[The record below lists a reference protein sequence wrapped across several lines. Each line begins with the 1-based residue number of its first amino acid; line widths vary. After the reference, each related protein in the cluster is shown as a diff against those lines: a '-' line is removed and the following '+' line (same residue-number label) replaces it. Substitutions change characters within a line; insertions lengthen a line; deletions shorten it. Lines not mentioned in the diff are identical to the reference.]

1 MFNDIIID
9 EIELLRNESELNVME
24 AMLQTYDKMA
34 VIMEN
39 CEDTDIDCFSIYQES
54 KTKNKNDESMFKKI
68 MLFIPRLIA
77 SIFKAIRNAFTKSK
91 KQEEKHP
98 IKKAIDVSSDV
109 VSSITRGVQTGV
121 VCVGATGLIYIGIKE
136 FVKFERDGFNS
147 FKGIIHSRKDEVNPE
162 TFRKMY
168 NDYNH
173 YCREFINVDEIH
185 KLVNVG
191 MNTDD
196 HNIIIKTF
204 NIQKFGSTV
213 TKELSMIFRKC
224 SGLDAKAGSKIQE
237 YINGTSGVSKG
248 MNKKYQ
254 YETFIDKFLFD
265 IYGKS
270 SITNWDSYIE
280 DREKPYTTE
289 EFYDETNTFLN
300 YISNPAFEKQVTDS
314 IADVCCT
321 LRNISKNV
329 AVIDDK
335 DKDGNVKRK
344 NLSSSYSDEIL
355 DRYSKYLSQ
364 LITNIIYDTTK
375 FIIGIRDEC
384 ASQIHK
390 LTEELEKKKVEEEE
404 KNDKNDSD
412 SEKK

>member
-98 IKKAIDVSSDV
+98 FKNAVDVSSDV
-109 VSSITRGVQTGV
+109 ISSITRGVYTGV
-121 VCVGATGLIYIGIKE
+121 VCVGIGGLIHIGIKE
-136 FVKFERDGFNS
+136 FEKVERDGFNA
-147 FKGIIHSRKDEVNPE
+147 FKSIIHKRKDEVNPD
-162 TFRKMY
+162 TFIKMY
-168 NDYNH
+168 NGYNKH
-173 YCREFINVDEIH
+173 YMNFANADEIH

-213 TKELSMIFRKC
+213 IKELSMIFRKC
-224 SGLDAKAGSKIQE
+224 SGLDAKSGSKIQE
-237 YINGTSGVSKG
+237 YIDGTSGVSKS

-270 SITNWDSYIE
+270 SITNWGSYIE
-280 DREKPYTTE
+280 DREKPYNTE

-300 YISNPAFEKQVTDS
+300 YISNPTFEKQVTDS
-314 IADVCCT
+314 IEGVCSI
-321 LRNISKNV
+321 LSNISENV

-344 NLSSSYSDEIL
+344 NLSSSYNDKVL
-355 DRYSKYLSQ
+355 NMYSKNMSQ

-384 ASQIHK
+384 TSQIRK
-390 LTEELEKKKVEEEE
+390 LTEELEKKKSEEE
-404 KNDKNDSD
+404 KKTDESSSD
-412 SEKK
+412 SSDK

>member
-68 MLFIPRLIA
+68 LLFIPRLIA

-98 IKKAIDVSSDV
+98 IKKAIDVSSNV
-109 VSSITRGVQTGV
+109 VSSITRGVQTGIV
-121 VCVGATGLIYIGIKE
+121 LAAATGLMILGRE
-136 FVKFERDGFNS
+136 KFNEYANKS
-147 FKGIIHSRKDEVNPE
+147 IAYFKYRIHKRKDEINPD
-162 TFRKMY
+162 TFAKMF
-168 NDYNH
+168 NDYNK
-173 YCREFINVDEIH
+173 YYSDFINPDEIH

-191 MNTDD
+191 MDTDN
-196 HNIIIKTF
+196 HNIVIKTF

-213 TKELSMIFRKC
+213 IKELSMIFRKC
-224 SGLDAKAGSKIQE
+224 SGLDAKSGSKIQE
-237 YINGTSGVSKG
+237 YIDGTSGVSKG

-254 YETFIDKFLFD
+254 FEAFVDKFLFD
-265 IYGKS
+265 IFGKS
-270 SITNWDSYIE
+270 SITNWGSYIE
-280 DREKPYTTE
+280 DREKPYNTE

-300 YISNPAFEKQVTDS
+300 HISNPTFEKQVTDS
-314 IADVCCT
+314 IEDVFSV
-321 LRNISKNV
+321 LKDIIAENV

-344 NLSSSYSDEIL
+344 DLTSSYLDNQIQCNSHNLSL
-355 DRYSKYLSQ
+355 
-364 LITNIIYDTTK
+364 LITNIIYHTTN

-384 ASQIHK
+384 TSQIHK
-390 LTEELEKKKVEEEE
+390 LKEELEKKKVEEE
-404 KNDKNDSD
+404 
-412 SEKK
+412 KKKDESNG